1 MTSPQAPTTPISP
14 PIPTMAPRAATVAA
28 VALAATGPLAIA
40 VLRVVL
46 PYDTVDDAA
55 TIATKVAANPGAQA
69 AVLGLSYLAL
79 LTLPIGVALAG
90 RLAMRSRPVLGTVAA
105 AVAWIG
111 FVSLFASIAFDSL
124 ALAGARAG
132 VPVPTVSAM
141 GAALDAEPLTSVPLA
156 VFVPGHILGAVL
168 LAVALWRVIPRWAA
182 VALAISQPLH
192 LVFAVVV
199 TNHLLDGVAWLLT
212 GAGLA
217 AAALVGARRG

>member
-1 MTSPQAPTTPISP
+1 
-14 PIPTMAPRAATVAA
+14 
-28 VALAATGPLAIA
+28 
-40 VLRVVL
+40 
-46 PYDTVDDAA
+46 
-55 TIATKVAANPGAQA
+55 
-69 AVLGLSYLAL
+69 
-79 LTLPIGVALAG
+79 
-90 RLAMRSRPVLGTVAA
+90 MRSRPVLGTVAA